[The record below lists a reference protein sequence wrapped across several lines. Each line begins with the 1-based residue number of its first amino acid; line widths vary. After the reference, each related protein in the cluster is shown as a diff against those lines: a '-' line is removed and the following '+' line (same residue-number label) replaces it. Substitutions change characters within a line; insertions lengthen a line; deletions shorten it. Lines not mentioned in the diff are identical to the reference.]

1 MNLGILF
8 QYSFIVVALGTVL
21 LAMSTGI
28 VGTVSILKGQS
39 LIGDVVGHAS
49 FPGIVL
55 AFILIAQKNSLYLMS
70 GAILAGVFAFLL
82 IQFVVNNSKLEAD
95 TTMAVVLSSMFGF
108 GMVLKSY
115 IQGNKNFAN
124 ASQAGLANYI
134 FGQAAYMLRED
145 VIIIFTVSIISL
157 LFFIIFFKEIKIHV
171 FDPAYAETI
180 GIKRSYVSV
189 LIMVITMILI
199 AAGLKAVGAILISS
213 MLITP
218 GVIGMQWSRDY
229 KKVLVIAGAS
239 GAVSAFIGTVI
250 STLIKG
256 MSTGPSIILIMSF
269 IALFSVVFGTRGVIA
284 TSIRRRKLR
293 NRK

>member
-1 MNLGILF
+1 MNLGILL

-28 VGTVSILKGQS
+28 IGTISILKGQS

-157 LFFIIFFKEIKIHV
+157 LFFIIFLNIPNI
-171 FDPAYAETI
+171 
-180 GIKRSYVSV
+180 S
-189 LIMVITMILI
+189 ITYLY
-199 AAGLKAVGAILISS
+199 L
-213 MLITP
+213 
-218 GVIGMQWSRDY
+218 
-229 KKVLVIAGAS
+229 
-239 GAVSAFIGTVI
+239 
-250 STLIKG
+250 
-256 MSTGPSIILIMSF
+256 
-269 IALFSVVFGTRGVIA
+269 
-284 TSIRRRKLR
+284 
-293 NRK
+293 